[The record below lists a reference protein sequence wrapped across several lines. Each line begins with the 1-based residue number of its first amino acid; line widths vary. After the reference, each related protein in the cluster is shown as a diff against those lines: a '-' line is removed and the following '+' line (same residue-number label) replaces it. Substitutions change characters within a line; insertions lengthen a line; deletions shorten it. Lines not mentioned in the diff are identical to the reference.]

1 MREDC
6 VLATDPV
13 STPTGNDTAPPA
25 TEEPARATTEEPAQV
40 TAEEPAGEGQ
50 PSGGGLRGRP
60 LWRRVAG
67 AWLPPLVA
75 LVAGWSLLAYRSP
88 YQGARLFR
96 PSSYGRWDTGHYLQI
111 ARYGYYATWHC
122 AKRQLPPHLPP
133 GHYLCGSIGWFPG
146 YPAVT
151 RGVSEVARLSLP
163 VAGLAVAWLCW
174 YLVLVLM
181 WQLLRDARSVP
192 ARWVC
197 LLIAAFFAG
206 QVYFAALFP
215 ISLCI
220 AGLLGCLYAALRGS
234 GFRTAAVGFGSGV
247 VAGASYLTAIVLCP
261 ALLVGALVARRRLR
275 MVLLAAGV
283 AAGLGAVLLAM
294 QLSVGIWNAYF
305 ISARKY
311 GLGAH
316 SPLATLSARLQPLWT
331 PQPPRQQFLRVT
343 AGQTLLALCFVAL
356 ATLVTLVRMALPAK
370 APAAAPALDAP
381 DAEPGGDPPGGS
393 APLLDAPDAEPDG
406 DPPGGS
412 PPRRWWAAVTAR
424 VPAFELTF
432 LLATIGVW
440 LVPYIAGGGAS
451 TYRSEAFVVLSV
463 PLLRRLPAWL
473 LVVPLAATVIVAWRM
488 APYFFNGKLI

>member
-6 VLATDPV
+6 ALATDPV
-13 STPTGNDTAPPA
+13 PVPAGSDTSPP
-25 TEEPARATTEEPAQV
+25 
-40 TAEEPAGEGQ
+40 TAEGSAGESQPAG
-50 PSGGGLRGRP
+50 GGPRDRP

-88 YQGARLFR
+88 YQGAKLFR
-96 PSSYGRWDTGHYLQI
+96 PASYGRWDTGHYLQI
-111 ARYGYYATWHC
+111 ARDGYYATWQC
-122 AKRQLPPHLPP
+122 AKRSLPPHAPP
-133 GHYLCGSIGWFPG
+133 GPHLCGSIGWFPG
-146 YPAVT
+146 YPAFM
-151 RGVSEVARLSLP
+151 RGVSEVTRLSLP
-163 VAGLAVAWLCW
+163 VAGLVVAWLCW

-181 WQLLRDARSVP
+181 WQLLRDARSAP

-197 LLIAAFFAG
+197 LLIAAFIPG

-234 GFRTAAVGFGSGV
+234 GFRTAAAGFGAGM
-247 VAGASYLTAIVLCP
+247 VAGASYIIAIAITP
-261 ALLVGALVARRRLR
+261 ALLAGALVARRRLR

-305 ISARKY
+305 ISVRKY
-311 GLGAH
+311 GVEAH
-316 SPLATLSARLQPLWT
+316 SPLATLSDRLQPLWT
-331 PQPPRQQFLRVT
+331 PQPPRLQFLQAT
-343 AGQTLLALCFVAL
+343 AAQTLLALSFVAL
-356 ATLVTLVRMALPAK
+356 ATLVTVARMAWPAK
-370 APAAAPALDAP
+370 AVAVAPALDAP
-381 DAEPGGDPPGGS
+381 EVEQGGDPPRGS
-393 APLLDAPDAEPDG
+393 L
-406 DPPGGS
+406 
-412 PPRRWWAAVTAR
+412 PRRWWAAVTAR

-432 LLATIGVW
+432 LAATIGVW
-440 LVPYIAGGGAS
+440 LMPYIAGGRTS

-473 LVVPLAATVIVAWRM
+473 LVVPLAGAVIVAWRM
-488 APYFFNGKLI
+488 APYFFNGKLN